1 MTVAGQLATFLTGH
15 AERGVPA
22 PERHEAARLVLN
34 QLKASV
40 GAADQPVVTIL
51 HDWIA
56 ASPPGA
62 DSACVLWLG
71 TQTSPEH
78 AAMVNGAMFEVLD
91 FHDTYIP
98 TYLHAVS
105 GVLPA
110 ALAMAE
116 VGGCTG
122 LDFLNALALGIEAEL
137 ACATVLMPTGYYR
150 GFVPLGL
157 VGGVGAA
164 AACAVL
170 GQLDRERTRNA
181 LALAMCTASG
191 AYESVGSMALPY
203 VTALT
208 TRNGLNAYQL
218 AAAGLDAP
226 ASAFEGDKGML
237 SCYSDEPAAK
247 IDEIIASLGKTW
259 RIHGQS
265 YKTMPT
271 ETITHAPLECAL
283 ALRARAGDRE
293 VVR

>member
-1 MTVAGQLATFLTGH
+1 
-15 AERGVPA
+15 
-22 PERHEAARLVLN
+22 
-34 QLKASV
+34 
-40 GAADQPVVTIL
+40 
-51 HDWIA
+51 
-56 ASPPGA
+56 
-62 DSACVLWLG
+62 
-71 TQTSPEH
+71 
-78 AAMVNGAMFEVLD
+78 
-91 FHDTYIP
+91 
-98 TYLHAVS
+98 
-105 GVLPA
+105 
-110 ALAMAE
+110 
-116 VGGCTG
+116 
-122 LDFLNALALGIEAEL
+122 
-137 ACATVLMPTGYYR
+137 
-150 GFVPLGL
+150 
-157 VGGVGAA
+157 
-164 AACAVL
+164 
-170 GQLDRERTRNA
+170 
-181 LALAMCTASG
+181 MCTASG

-293 VVR
+293 VVRMRFGVAPIVVTIADERFERFGVPHSELEARFDLRYCAAAAWARGRFTLAEMRPDTFNDAGILALRRKVDLVADPDRLTFDGSWLECTYADGSTDRIIIDAFAGSAAKPLSDDELSDVFRATAAATLSTDRIEDILRAVWSLESAPHLGELIGLLKA